1 MNIRPLVLGLTLSTA
16 MLVAGCNNQNDGT
29 NPDDM
34 NSTGMNGTGDTSAA
48 AADAAN
54 SVGAE
59 IDDGVITTKVKS
71 ALLADDTVKGLDINV
86 DTAQGVVRLSGAV
99 DSQTQ
104 VDMATQIAK
113 GVEGVK
119 DVQSELTVNQ
129 QQ

>member
-1 MNIRPLVLGLTLSTA
+1 

-99 DSQTQ
+99 DSQAQ

>member
-99 DSQTQ
+99 DSQAQ

-119 DVQSELTVNQ
+119 DVQNELTVNQ

>member
-86 DTAQGVVRLSGAV
+86 DTAQGMVRLSGAV
-99 DSQTQ
+99 DSQAQ

-119 DVQSELTVNQ
+119 DVQNELTVNQ

>member
-99 DSQTQ
+99 DSQAQ

>member
-48 AADAAN
+48 AADATN

-119 DVQSELTVNQ
+119 DVQSEFTVNQ

>member
-34 NSTGMNGTGDTSAA
+34 NSTGINGTGDTSAA

-99 DSQTQ
+99 DSQAQ